1 MMALEKYSLI
11 SDLGRRS
18 DKSKRTEINGS
29 RCKKEFQGPGGR
41 GNLAIKTLSQD
52 ECEPVTPG
60 RVLWGQAGMA
70 SERIACQREPDMA
83 KEATEVQHIIAPAR
97 SSHSGRSP
105 GYRWKGTLP
114 TSTFKTNS
122 A

>member
-1 MMALEKYSLI
+1 MMALDKYSLI

-18 DKSKRTEINGS
+18 DKSKRTQINGS
-29 RCKKEFQGPGGR
+29 RCKKEFQGPEIR

-52 ECEPVTPG
+52 KCEPVTPE
-60 RVLWGQAGMA
+60 RVLWGQARMA

-83 KEATEVQHIIAPAR
+83 KEATEMQLIIAPAR

-105 GYRWKGTLP
+105 GYRWRGTLP
-114 TSTFKTNS
+114 TSTSKTNL